1 MALLCETFPG
11 ISRNGPQKPVENLT
25 VVMKYH
31 GLTRSNERD
40 YKHVTFSAEY
50 SHMLLWQKEPLVS
63 VFSGELFHSKVKTKH
78 SVLESVH

>member
-1 MALLCETFPG
+1 M
-11 ISRNGPQKPVENLT
+11 T

-63 VFSGELFHSKVKTKH
+63 VFSGELFHAKVKTKH